1 MRFLSRQAGGMKRA
15 KLGDVRGGCKLGLA
29 KVSFIWRS
37 ANYFSKLS
45 LDIRTSRK
53 LEALDPEERCHL
65 DRSSKNT
72 FYIKYNQVEK
82 KFCNL

>member
-1 MRFLSRQAGGMKRA
+1 MKRA

-37 ANYFSKLS
+37 ANYFNKHP

-53 LEALDPEERCHL
+53 LEAFKVKVKPWILKNVANN
-65 DRSSKNT
+65 KNT
-72 FYIKYNQVEK
+72 LYTKYNQVEK
-82 KFCNL
+82 NFWNFYLK